1 MHLSSIPA
9 FLRVNPTGSGGG
21 EHVLNTSRME
31 KFYCLLLKEYHGV
44 EGIMDREKKG
54 AYYME
59 EKINWSIEKK
69 SGNQEKEAE
78 F

>member
-1 MHLSSIPA
+1 M
-9 FLRVNPTGSGGG
+9 
-21 EHVLNTSRME
+21 NTSRME
-31 KFYCLLLKEYHGV
+31 RDVEKFYCPLLKEYHGV

-54 AYYME
+54 AHYME